1 MKTFGR
7 NALLFTA
14 LLAAAGCS
22 AAGEGAGSGHAEEH
36 ADAHHTANGDL
47 RETTASLSALPSFL
61 DEQPEAVRNAYI
73 IAAMSADVLDYI
85 PCYCGCGEIAGHV
98 SNKNCFIAEISD
110 DGAVVWDDHGT
121 RCGVCLQI
129 AVEAASMK
137 KDGASL
143 QDIRD
148 AIDAKYKDVGPA
160 TPTPQPPA
168 A

>member
-7 NALLFTA
+7 HAILFA
-14 LLAAAGCS
+14 SLLAVAGCGAAGD
-22 AAGEGAGSGHAEEH
+22 GGAGHAGEH

-47 RETTASLSALPSFL
+47 RETTASLTALPSFL
-61 DEQPEAVRNAYI
+61 DEQPEAVRNAYL
-73 IAAMSADVLDYI
+73 IAAMSADTLDFI
-85 PCYCGCGEIAGHV
+85 PCYCGCGESAGHL
-98 SNKNCFIAEISD
+98 SNKNCFISEIRD
-110 DGAVVWDDHGT
+110 DGSVEWDDHGT

-129 AVEAASMK
+129 AVEAAAMK

-143 QDIRD
+143 QDIRE